1 MPFQASKSLLEE
13 TVRTG
18 TWYTIILVV
27 PDPIYLGFLPNRT
40 RLGDENGY
48 DRCNNSGEKQGT
60 WEAAEIRHPEGG

>member
-18 TWYTIILVV
+18 TWYTIILE
-27 PDPIYLGFLPNRT
+27 PDPIYFGFLPNRT
-40 RLGDENGY
+40 RLGDEKGN
-48 DRCNNSGEKQGT
+48 DKCNNSGEKEGT